1 MRYDGLYYA
10 PEFWETYYKRR
21 KQGWQEVSISVES
34 AVNEILYEWVDTNI
48 SSDWIGTGQFWLF
61 EQDTDA
67 TLFRLMWA
75 C

>member
-1 MRYDGLYYA
+1 MRYEGLSYA
-10 PEFWETYYKRR
+10 PEFWAKYYERR
-21 KQGWQEVSISVES
+21 AQGWQEVSISVES

-48 SSDWIGTGQFWLF
+48 GSDWIGTGQFWLF

>member
-1 MRYDGLYYA
+1 MRYEGLSYA
-10 PEFWETYYKRR
+10 PEFWETYKRR
-21 KQGWQEVSISVES
+21 AQGWQEVSISVES

-48 SSDWIGTGQFWLF
+48 SSDWIGTGQYWLF
-61 EQDTDA
+61 EQDADA